1 MISAVDSINGQQWT
15 TMDNNGQQWI
25 TMDNNGKQWTTMDNN
40 GQQWTTMDR
49 NFVNFF
55 WSIFL
60 NFVESVTVLGQ
71 IQSPTVLFSLR
82 KCALSL
88 V

>member
-1 MISAVDSINGQQWT
+1 MDKNGQQWI

-25 TMDNNGKQWTTMDNN
+25 TMDNNGQQWKTMDNN
-40 GQQWTTMDR
+40 GQQWTQMDL
-49 NFVNFF
+49 NFVKFF

-60 NFVESVTVLGQ
+60 NFVEPVTVLGQ

-82 KCALSL
+82 KCVLSL